1 MFEPFYVTSFRF
13 PLRVTDVTFELTA
26 PMGQNQIAFAFC
38 ILGLLYAFIY
48 IMPNGIELLKHLQ
61 VFAV

>member
-1 MFEPFYVTSFRF
+1 MFEPFYVTSQ
-13 PLRVTDVTFELTA
+13 TDVTFELRA
-26 PMGQNQIAFAFC
+26 PMGQDQIAFAFC